1 MRCDNETIMTIVRDV
16 TSRHQ
21 AEDDLHRTQAELA
34 HASRMR
40 ALGELAAGIAHEVNQ
55 PLAAIITNARTGQRG
70 LDAHPPNP
78 ALIRDVLHDIVADG
92 KRASDVIARIRG
104 MVNQEPL
111 RRTPLVINDVIR
123 DVVAL
128 SGRVLRQRQVEV
140 QLALAPDLPRVPA
153 IGFNCSRCCSTW
165 S

>member
-1 MRCDNETIMTIVRDV
+1 
-16 TSRHQ
+16 
-21 AEDDLHRTQAELA
+21 
-34 HASRMR
+34 MR

-70 LDAHPPNP
+70 LDAQPPNP

-92 KRASDVIARIRG
+92 KRASDVIARMRG
-104 MVNQEPL
+104 MVNQQPL

-140 QLALAPDLPRVPA
+140 QLSLAPDLPSGARRSDPTAAGAAQPGLERHRRDADVNGASGRWVSARPGGTA
-153 IGFNCSRCCSTW
+153 M
-165 S
+165 